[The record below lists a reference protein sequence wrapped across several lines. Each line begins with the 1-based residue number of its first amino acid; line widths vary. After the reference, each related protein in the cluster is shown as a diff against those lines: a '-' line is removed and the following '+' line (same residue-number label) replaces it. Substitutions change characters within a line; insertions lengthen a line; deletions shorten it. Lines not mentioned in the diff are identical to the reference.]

1 MRKRIRSK
9 LQESVLQSYA
19 DRNIRL
25 CSPQYYTA
33 GFFRMKMTKHI
44 NRILI
49 IFTACMLGFCL
60 VKIVPELHSAAEA
73 GKAEKQIAG
82 LITSRETNR
91 TGTSEE
97 PDPGSSS
104 ESGFSEQSW
113 DQLKNEN
120 PDFIGYLSF
129 RSGLIEEPVVQSSDD
144 EYYLRR
150 SFFGERSSQGTPFMD
165 SFCST
170 DSANITIYGHNVY
183 YDSSAMFSRMEELT
197 DPEKFQ
203 ENALLD
209 FYLKDGQLRT
219 YRAAAVYYS
228 TLENAGSPDYSR
240 PDFSSEE
247 DFYDWINQVYSCAVL
262 SSDVPVRYGD
272 HLLTL
277 QTCRRWDENTH
288 IIVLFR
294 EIRRGSY

>member
-1 MRKRIRSK
+1 MVFMQAISFFGGFMKKRKKDYIYKILKGILICIVVFCTIRISSEIRSLK
-9 LQESVLQSYA
+9 VAVE
-19 DRNIRL
+19 
-25 CSPQYYTA
+25 
-33 GFFRMKMTKHI
+33 
-44 NRILI
+44 
-49 IFTACMLGFCL
+49 
-60 VKIVPELHSAAEA
+60 
-73 GKAEKQIAG
+73 
-82 LITSRETNR
+82 
-91 TGTSEE
+91 
-97 PDPGSSS
+97 
-104 ESGFSEQSW
+104 SEQKISRIVDLSKIDQAQNNGEDKVTKNLDEKKFAEESW

-129 RSGLIEEPVVQSSDD
+129 RSGLIEEPVVQSSGD

-150 SFFGERSSQGTPFMD
+150 SFFGEWSSQGTPFMD

-183 YDSSAMFSRMEELT
+183 YDSSAMFSRLEELT

-203 ENALLD
+203 KNALLD
-209 FYLKDGQLRT
+209 FYLGDGQLRA
-219 YRAAAVYYS
+219 YRIAAVYYS

-240 PDFSSEE
+240 PDFSSEK

-277 QTCRRWDENTH
+277 QTCKRWDENTH
-288 IIVLFR
+288 IIALFR
-294 EIRRGSY
+294 EIRRESY

>member
-1 MRKRIRSK
+1 MLAGVENS
-9 LQESVLQSYA
+9 
-19 DRNIRL
+19 
-25 CSPQYYTA
+25 A
-33 GFFRMKMTKHI
+33 GFFRMRMTKHM

-49 IFTACMLGFCL
+49 ILTACMMALCL
-60 VKIVPELHSAAEA
+60 MKIIPELHSAVEA
-73 GKAEKQIAG
+73 GKAEEQIAE
-82 LITSRETNR
+82 LITSRETDHTRN
-91 TGTSEE
+91 SEE
-97 PDPGSSS
+97 PNPGSQSQS
-104 ESGFSEQSW
+104 AFSEQSW
-113 DQLKNEN
+113 EELKNEN

-150 SFFGERSSQGTPFMD
+150 SFFGEWSSQGTPFLD

-183 YDSSAMFSRMEELT
+183 YDSSAMFSRLQELT

-209 FYLKDGQLRT
+209 FYFGDGQLRT
-219 YRAAAVYYS
+219 YRIAAVYYS
-228 TLENAGSPDYSR
+228 TLEKAGNPDYSR
-240 PDFSSEE
+240 PEFSSEE
-247 DFYDWINQVYSCAVL
+247 DFCDWINQVYSCAIL
-262 SSDVPVRYGD
+262 SSDVPVRYSD

-277 QTCRRWDENTH
+277 QTCKRWDENTH

>member
-1 MRKRIRSK
+1 MLAGS
-9 LQESVLQSYA
+9 ENS
-19 DRNIRL
+19 
-25 CSPQYYTA
+25 A
-33 GFFRMKMTKHI
+33 GFFRMEMKKQM

-49 IFTACMLGFCL
+49 IFSACMLCFCL

-73 GKAEKQIAG
+73 GKAEEQISA
-82 LITSRETNR
+82 LITRKETNNTEISKDKNMGR
-91 TGTSEE
+91 SS
-97 PDPGSSS
+97 GSS
-104 ESGFSEQSW
+104 FTEQSW
-113 DQLKNEN
+113 NKLKDEN

-183 YDSSAMFSRMEELT
+183 YDSSAMFSRLEELT

-209 FYLKDGQLRT
+209 FYLGDGQLRT
-219 YRAAAVYYS
+219 YCAAAVYYS
-228 TLENAGSPDYSR
+228 TLENAGSPDYRR

-277 QTCRRWDENTH
+277 QTCKRWDENTH